1 MLTYQTKLAN
11 MVTIICSPC
20 YYRCIIIDCILYT
33 VKTVSLLVSECHFE
47 SVQHFAN
54 FLWVSSYERSVLC
67 LYVPYLLLKR
77 LDNVNFTHQNWRTN
91 FYFGKLK
98 KSLQLS
104 LWWKL
109 ALVMARMLMLIPLK
123 LSILTWRST
132 GTLLNTDFND
142 HWRSHLLCSHAI
154 RNIC

>member
-98 KSLQLS
+98 KTSTVVIMVEISFSDGTHANANSLE
-104 LWWKL
+104 
-109 ALVMARMLMLIPLK
+109 VEH
-123 LSILTWRST
+123 
-132 GTLLNTDFND
+132 FNMEV
-142 HWRSHLLCSHAI
+142 HRYTFKH
-154 RNIC
+154 RF

>member
-11 MVTIICSPC
+11 MVTIICTPC

-54 FLWVSSYERSVLC
+54 FLWEAFLC

-91 FYFGKLK
+91 FCFGKLK
-98 KSLQLS
+98 KTSTVVIMVEISFSDCTHANANSLE
-104 LWWKL
+104 
-109 ALVMARMLMLIPLK
+109 VEH
-123 LSILTWRST
+123 
-132 GTLLNTDFND
+132 FNMEV
-142 HWRSHLLCSHAI
+142 HRYTFKH
-154 RNIC
+154 RF